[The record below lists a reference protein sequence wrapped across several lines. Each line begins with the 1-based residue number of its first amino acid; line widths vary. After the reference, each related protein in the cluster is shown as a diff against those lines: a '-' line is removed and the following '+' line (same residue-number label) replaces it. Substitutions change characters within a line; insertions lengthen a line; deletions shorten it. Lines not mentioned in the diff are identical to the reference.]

1 MPEEKVYIGT
11 KVVKAFALDKAS
23 FIQRKSNGEQK
34 ILDADNEA
42 GYLVRYEDGYES
54 WSPKA
59 TFERAYRQ
67 VTEAE
72 KAMMI

>member
-11 KVVKAFALDKAS
+11 KVVKAVEMSKHKYRDY
-23 FIQRKSNGEQK
+23 RG
-34 ILDADNEA
+34 NEA
-42 GYLVRYEDGYES
+42 DGKPDEDGYKVTYEDGYES
-54 WSPKA
+54 WSPAA